1 MLKEVIVVEG
11 KSDIQQIAK
20 AVEADC
26 IATEGFTL
34 RKGVLEQ
41 IQVAYEKEELLFLPT
56 LTRRAN
62 EFVVSWPKNFR
73 MRSMHLSRVT

>member
-41 IQVAYEKEELLFLPT
+41 IQVAYEKRGIIIFT
-56 LTRRAN
+56 DLTRRAN
-62 EFVVSWPKNFR
+62 EFVVSWPKI
-73 MRSMHLSRVT
+73 SGCAACIYLA